1 MARARGK
8 PGPPC
13 HVCKHRER
21 AAMEL
26 MLMRGVAVH
35 AIAKKFNVSGDSLH
49 RHKRRPSCMP
59 PQLKEKLLA
68 GPDVAGLDIEKVREA
83 ESKSLLLHLVNQRNR
98 MFAAQDA
105 AEEAGHIHGIVRVSA
120 ELRAINELIAKIVGQ
135 LGTGTTTINNSV
147 LFVSPAYVSMRA
159 VLTRT
164 LRPFPEARAAVA
176 AALGSMEEEAARD
189 IGNESR
195 ALQLAGD
202 RRAAAGVT
210 DVSPSDGDL
219 EEVSDEAA

>member
-68 GPDVAGLDIEKVREA
+68 GPDVAGLDIEKLREA

-98 MFAAQDA
+98 IFAAFDA
-105 AEEAGHIHGIVRVSA
+105 AEEVGHIHGIVRVSA
-120 ELRAINELIAKIVGQ
+120 ELRSINELIGKIVGQ
-135 LGTGTTTINNSV
+135 LGTGTTINNSV
-147 LFVSPAYVSMRA
+147 LFVSPAYVSMRMELIRA
-159 VLTRT
+159 LA
-164 LRPFPEARAAVA
+164 PFPEARVAVA
-176 AALGSMEEEAARD
+176 AALGSMEEQAAKD
-189 IGNESR
+189 ISAETR
-195 ALQLAGD
+195 ALQFA
-202 RRAAAGVT
+202 
-210 DVSPSDGDL
+210 DGPQ
-219 EEVSDEAA
+219 S